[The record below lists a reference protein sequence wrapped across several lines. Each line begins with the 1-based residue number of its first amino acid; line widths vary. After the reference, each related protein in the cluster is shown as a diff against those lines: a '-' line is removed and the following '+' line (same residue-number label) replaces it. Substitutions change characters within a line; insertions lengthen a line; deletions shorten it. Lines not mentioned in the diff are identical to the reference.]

1 MSDKYN
7 EVKVFTLTTEYG
19 VDGVYACRGVAC
31 NMVHQWSRRKQE
43 GVRIEGGRLLFHD
56 GDMPTGGELLC
67 RGVDG
72 ARNSTKTTS
81 WYFTEIEAQEAAERL
96 RLTPSYVS
104 DNGHKYYSIDRAT
117 FSAEEIEPQ
126 SDVVRV
132 EFERDKNGRLFTR
145 LNAHPERDG
154 FIPQGQSKIFF
165 PDKSFTLADVG
176 EADVSVAKEFDT
188 YGFLTGEM
196 VKFEDKTLTESAIL
210 DWAWEKGY
218 FVQELV
224 TINHPA
230 RGRYYAMY
238 DGKGYTPISQF
249 YDYIEE
255 RNVVY
260 ADTVCYSDV
269 VKQDAERYTESQD
282 TFSQLFIEDVW
293 GTEVDSGKVEEMF
306 KPSKFFEATDG
317 ELPWNKSTKFHS
329 TTIDAAVKGGV
340 LSQYVLSGTHIEV
353 VSYSYNVFALL
364 TLSVDEAKSLS
375 VEVSAIN
382 TKADEAANNLR
393 RKGKLI
399 W

>member
-165 PDKSFTLADVG
+165 SDQRFT
-176 EADVSVAKEFDT
+176 
-188 YGFLTGEM
+188 
-196 VKFEDKTLTESAIL
+196 
-210 DWAWEKGY
+210 
-218 FVQELV
+218 
-224 TINHPA
+224 PA
-230 RGRYYAMY
+230 G
-238 DGKGYTPISQF
+238 
-249 YDYIEE
+249 
-255 RNVVY
+255 
-260 ADTVCYSDV
+260 
-269 VKQDAERYTESQD
+269 
-282 TFSQLFIEDVW
+282 
-293 GTEVDSGKVEEMF
+293 
-306 KPSKFFEATDG
+306 
-317 ELPWNKSTKFHS
+317 
-329 TTIDAAVKGGV
+329 
-340 LSQYVLSGTHIEV
+340 
-353 VSYSYNVFALL
+353 
-364 TLSVDEAKSLS
+364 
-375 VEVSAIN
+375 
-382 TKADEAANNLR
+382 
-393 RKGKLI
+393 
-399 W
+399 